1 MKAVNRYLKRLHARI
16 KDNRG
21 VFILYT
27 ALRLMVLAAL
37 IRGIIIGNYESAA
50 ICLLTF
56 ALFLIPS
63 FLEGA
68 LRVEIAPLFE
78 GIIYCFIFAAEIL
91 GELDHYYTSIP
102 IWDTLLHTLNGFLFA
117 AVGFVT
123 IDLLNRNSK
132 NVRLSPLYLTL
143 VAFCFSMTIG
153 VLWEFIECG
162 ADLFLGQDMQKDF
175 IISSFQS
182 CKLDP
187 TGNQQAIHVTDVIQ
201 TQILTAGGQVY
212 EVQGGFLDIGIRDT
226 MKDLLVNFIGAI
238 VFCVFGFI
246 YLRSGSEKKV
256 AAAVVEGL
264 RIQPVA
270 VSGEE
275 EEKPAEQPTDQ
286 AEGITLDDTE

>member
-1 MKAVNRYLKRLHARI
+1 MKALNRYLKRLHERI
-16 KDNRG
+16 KESRG

-27 ALRLMVLAAL
+27 ILRLMVLAAL
-37 IRGIIIGNYESAA
+37 IRSIIIGNYEGAA
-50 ICLLTF
+50 ICVLTL

-68 LRVEIAPLFE
+68 LKVEIAPLLE
-78 GIIYCFIFAAEIL
+78 GILYCFIFAAEIL

-123 IDLLNRNSK
+123 IDLLNRNSDK
-132 NVRLSPLYLTL
+132 VKLSPLYLTL

-175 IISSFQS
+175 IIKSFQS

-187 TGNQQAIHVTDVIQ
+187 TGSQQAIHVADVIK
-201 TQILTAGGQVY
+201 TQILTASGQTY
-212 EVQGGFLDIGIRDT
+212 EVQGGFLDIGILDT

-246 YLRSGSEKKV
+246 YLRSDSKGKV
-256 AAAVVEGL
+256 SAAVVEGL
-264 RIQPVA
+264 RIQPA
-270 VSGEE
+270 SKLEE
-275 EEKPAEQPTDQ
+275 E
-286 AEGITLDDTE
+286 AEGSAKQDK